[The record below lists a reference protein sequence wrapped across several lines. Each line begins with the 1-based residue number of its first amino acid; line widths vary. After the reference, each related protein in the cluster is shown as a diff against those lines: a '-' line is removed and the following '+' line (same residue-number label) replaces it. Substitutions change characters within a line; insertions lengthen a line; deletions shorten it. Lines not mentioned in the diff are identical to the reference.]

1 MLGFPDKED
10 MGNEN
15 SSQTNSPSYINPFK
29 KENEKPLPPPVPEVA
44 KISQKDVEDAI
55 SDEVVDKVTSVL
67 NTSLPEYV
75 RECIDKDAQANYV
88 RSLIGSTLTDFLQQI
103 KQEAEEAARQQW
115 QKDRM
120 DLANKSSEASKQMN
134 EYKTKNEELR
144 NRILSLDRQ
153 KTTLNDRISTLENRA
168 ASAEAEREQYQLE
181 CKSLMN
187 KIKVAAVNDEALQAL
202 RQDNDD
208 LRAANESLQNEI
220 AEIKA
225 DAERKATDSAAQIL
239 AAKADV
245 AKKEAR
251 IAELSSQPDDANE
264 KEAEIERLNAEL
276 ETIKSNA
283 KTEAEALTARITAL
297 SQATLELEETKRKLA
312 EAEDEKL
319 ALKNAPAASSE
330 ELEKLQNELAVRNNE
345 LASMRSTIQ
354 SQNDELYALHE
365 KLNETGDTAKMAEIE
380 VTRAKLEDTVEKLN
394 NELSQKTIANRRP
407 QQHERRDFF
416 CLRAVEKGIGTQQK
430 ALCRQGAGVPP
441 TDCGAERRAGI
452 SKKRDFNPKGRKESQ
467 EKGSTPCGSA
477 VGNICHR
484 LHNRIFRLAD
494 AHTADKRNSNRCR
507 RA

>member
-1 MLGFPDKED
+1 MSIINNLKAMLGFPDKED

-208 LRAANESLQNEI
+208 LRAETRICKTKLPKSKPTPN
-220 AEIKA
+220 
-225 DAERKATDSAAQIL
+225 
-239 AAKADV
+239 
-245 AKKEAR
+245 AR
-251 IAELSSQPDDANE
+251 
-264 KEAEIERLNAEL
+264 
-276 ETIKSNA
+276 
-283 KTEAEALTARITAL
+283 
-297 SQATLELEETKRKLA
+297 
-312 EAEDEKL
+312 
-319 ALKNAPAASSE
+319 
-330 ELEKLQNELAVRNNE
+330 
-345 LASMRSTIQ
+345 
-354 SQNDELYALHE
+354 
-365 KLNETGDTAKMAEIE
+365 
-380 VTRAKLEDTVEKLN
+380 
-394 NELSQKTIANRRP
+394 
-407 QQHERRDFF
+407 
-416 CLRAVEKGIGTQQK
+416 
-430 ALCRQGAGVPP
+430 PP
-441 TDCGAERRAGI
+441 TRRLKSLPPKQTWRRRRRALPNCHH
-452 SKKRDFNPKGRKESQ
+452 NPTTQTRRRRKS
-467 EKGSTPCGSA
+467 S
-477 VGNICHR
+477 V
-484 LHNRIFRLAD
+484 
-494 AHTADKRNSNRCR
+494 
-507 RA
+507 